1 MRHALSLV
9 SATELKHVIALT
21 KPPDSTCR
29 PEPGHQ
35 DRGHAFSCHLCAGR
49 PLAFHLNIQRF
60 VSRLSA
66 ACRMHL
72 CLLLRTFLQ
81 KYGVFL
87 RGVKPIKGHYV
98 VKWNDDSGRVMTVV
112 NDYCV

>member
-1 MRHALSLV
+1 
-9 SATELKHVIALT
+9 
-21 KPPDSTCR
+21 
-29 PEPGHQ
+29 
-35 DRGHAFSCHLCAGR
+35 
-49 PLAFHLNIQRF
+49 
-60 VSRLSA
+60 
-66 ACRMHL
+66 MHL